1 MYILNNFLIIWKKK
15 FQSWKTVLFTKW
27 GLCYQ
32 QPKTPSE
39 TTKWRFI
46 LPWLNEFGWIFGIF
60 QFVKQFTHVSGHH
73 EALSRKQKLKFRKNC
88 FYNLGSDMC
97 LYCPYN
103 DIEKNNL
110 YNWEL
115 KSVNFCVTQFE
126 TKFTL
131 VSRQFKTKNIK
142 LKLKFRKKMFC
153 SYSLGF
159 GKNG

>member
-1 MYILNNFLIIWKKK
+1 
-15 FQSWKTVLFTKW
+15 
-27 GLCYQ
+27 
-32 QPKTPSE
+32 
-39 TTKWRFI
+39 
-46 LPWLNEFGWIFGIF
+46 
-60 QFVKQFTHVSGHH
+60 
-73 EALSRKQKLKFRKNC
+73 
-88 FYNLGSDMC
+88 MC